1 MSYLKTGPLN
11 MTTKD
16 KILKQLAENPIILYM
31 KGVPTA
37 PECGFSAKA
46 AEILDRTQI
55 PYAYVDVLKA
65 PFIRDKL
72 PSVSKWPT
80 FPQLFVNGEL
90 IGGADIVEA
99 MAQDGSLLSL
109 LRAAASAPLAE
120 PAPGQSIK
128 PSEVEALIAN
138 VYPGAE
144 IHIEGQGCDLS
155 ITVVS
160 KQFEG
165 LAMIKQH
172 QGVMEALNEPL
183 LSGRL
188 HAVILK
194 TYTPAQWRAQK
205 PAASAGLLQIQI

>member
-1 MSYLKTGPLN
+1 

-46 AEILDRTQI
+46 AEILNKTGI

-99 MAQDGSLLSL
+99 MDHDGSLLPL
-109 LRAAASAPLAE
+109 LQAAVSVPASE
-120 PAPGQSIK
+120 TESGQTIK
-128 PSEVEALIAN
+128 PSEVEAMITHA
-138 VYPGAE
+138 YPGAE

-155 ITVVS
+155 ITVIS
-160 KQFEG
+160 ERFAD
-165 LAMIKQH
+165 LTMIKQH
-172 QGVMEALNEPL
+172 QGVMEAVNEPL
-183 LSGRL
+183 VSGRL
-188 HAVILK
+188 HAVTLK
-194 TYTPAQWRAQK
+194 TYTPAQWQAQQ
-205 PAASAGLLQIQI
+205 PAASAGLLLQIQI

>member
-1 MSYLKTGPLN
+1 

-46 AEILDRTQI
+46 AEILNRSGI

-65 PFIRDKL
+65 PFIREKL

-99 MAQDGSLLSL
+99 MDRDGSLLPL
-109 LRAAASAPLAE
+109 LQAAVSPAAE
-120 PAPGQSIK
+120 PAPRQSIT

-138 VYPGAE
+138 AYPGAE
-144 IHIEGQGCDLS
+144 IHIEGQGCDLC
-155 ITVVS
+155 ITVIS
-160 KQFEG
+160 DRFEG

-172 QGVMEALNEPL
+172 QGVMTALNEPIV
-183 LSGRL
+183 SGRL

-194 TYTPAQWRAQK
+194 TYTPAQWQAQK
-205 PAASAGLLQIQI
+205 PAAGAGLLQIQI

>member
-1 MSYLKTGPLN
+1 

-46 AEILDRTQI
+46 AEILNLTGI

-65 PFIRDKL
+65 PFIREKL

-99 MAQDGSLLSL
+99 MDRDNSLLPL
-109 LRAAASAPLAE
+109 LLAAGAPATE
-120 PAPGQSIK
+120 PAPGQAIK
-128 PSEVEALIAN
+128 PSEVEALIVKAF
-138 VYPGAE
+138 PGAE
-144 IHIEGQGCDLS
+144 IRIEGQGCDLS

-160 KQFEG
+160 DRFEG
-165 LAMIKQH
+165 LAMIRQH
-172 QGVMEALNEPL
+172 QGVMAALNEPIV
-183 LSGRL
+183 SGRL

-194 TYTPAQWRAQK
+194 TYTPAQWRAEK
-205 PAASAGLLQIQI
+205 PAAAVGLLQIQI